1 MINRISALA
10 LALVLAF
17 AGLAS
22 AGDLKVVVGFKGEPD
37 AALLRK
43 LGASPGKAL
52 SGQDAL
58 RATLPAS
65 AIARLRVHASIAY
78 VEADG
83 IVTLLK
89 GKPANPGNGNGND
102 SDPPPPQVTPW
113 GIGHVGAPLAG
124 NTGDGIKVAVIDT
137 GINLGHSDLEANIKG
152 SVDFTGSRKGAED
165 EHGHGTHVAGTIAGI
180 DNTLGVVGVAPKAYL
195 YAVRVL
201 DRRGAGRW
209 SDLSDAI
216 TWCVDNGMNVGNMSL
231 GGSSAPSYVKTACD
245 NAQAKNVLLVAA
257 AGNSGDG
264 NTGTTELS
272 FPAAYDSVVSVAA
285 IESDDD
291 IASFSNSGTHV
302 ELSAPGVGVYSTY
315 KKDGYAT
322 FSGTSMASPHAAGV
336 AAVIWSEIASPT
348 AASVRTEL
356 RTRVRDLGPAGR
368 DTGYGFGV
376 VDLNP

>member
-1 MINRISALA
+1 MINRISA

-65 AIARLRVHASIAY
+65 AIARLRAHASIAY

-89 GKPANPGNGNGND
+89 GKPANPGNGND
-102 SDPPPPQVTPW
+102 SDSPPPQVTPW
-113 GIGHVGAPLAG
+113 GIAHVGAPLAG
-124 NTGDGIKVAVIDT
+124 NSGDGIKVAVIDT
-137 GINLGHSDLEANIKG
+137 GINLGHSDLAANIKG

-180 DNTLGVVGVAPKAYL
+180 DNTIGVVGVAPKACL

-245 NAQAKNVLLVAA
+245 NAQANDVLLVAA

-264 NTGTTELS
+264 NTGTPELS

-291 IASFSNSGTHV
+291 LASFSNSGAHV
-302 ELSAPGVGVYSTY
+302 EVSAPGVGVYSTY
-315 KKDGYAT
+315 KKDAYAT
-322 FSGTSMASPHAAGV
+322 LSGTSMASPHAAGV
-336 AAVIWSEIASPT
+336 AAVIWKEIASPT

-356 RTRVRDLGPAGR
+356 QARVRDLSPAGR